1 MRDTF
6 SIAAYLP
13 TIWSITEFG
22 VTMEMTRRSYGI
34 TVAALKLDNNLKLT
48 KKYHLAKYQKRHEI
62 KHNFSAIFIWSSIL
76 VLPVISKRIELQERG
91 WWH

>member
-22 VTMEMTRRSYGI
+22 VTMEMKRPSYGI

-48 KKYHLAKYQKRHEI
+48 KK
-62 KHNFSAIFIWSSIL
+62 
-76 VLPVISKRIELQERG
+76 
-91 WWH
+91 